1 MTVARGNSSSYSL
14 RGRLLLWLLVPLM
27 LIGLIALYDGYRAA
41 RTTADEVSDRV
52 LTGSALAIAERVFV
66 NDEGLLE
73 VDIPYVALQML
84 TSSEDDRVFYR
95 IEDGDGQFITGYRK
109 LELPKAPPPTPD
121 SLQFTNGT
129 FRGDAIRIAT
139 YSSAASSSTKSLGFR
154 VGIAETTNARNA
166 IAQDILIRSALRQAA
181 LIFTAALVV
190 WFAVTRALGPL
201 HRLESAVAR
210 RSPDDVRPIEHRVPS
225 EVRGLVQTI
234 NELMGRFASS
244 ISALRRFTS
253 NTSHQFRTPLALIK
267 THLEVAG
274 RESDPKLKQEAI
286 DNANHAVG
294 DAERLMAQMLLLA
307 RIDATSRAEMSAETC
322 ELSAIA
328 RGVCEDFVLQLS
340 NAGRTAID
348 LGFHAEQDVWIKG
361 EKTLV
366 QEVVRN
372 LIDNSIK
379 HGEAGSGQSTLHIDV
394 SVAAVDGH
402 GDIVVE
408 DNGPGFAWQETTQSA
423 QASGAGPALQGTQSR
438 HGGSGIGL
446 TIVREILHL
455 LSARIRFVGNG
466 NGNGNMAAPRNINAF
481 DSTPGGT
488 RATVSF
494 LLHS

>member
-1 MTVARGNSSSYSL
+1 VTGEERFLSSYSL
-14 RGRLLLWLLVPLM
+14 RGRLLLWLLIPLM

-52 LTGSALAIAERVFV
+52 LAGSALAIAERVFV

-95 IEDGDGQFITGYRK
+95 IEDGQGGFITGYRNLK
-109 LELPKAPPPTPD
+109 LPDAVNSAPDT
-121 SLQFTNGT
+121 LQFTNSA

-139 YSSAASSSTKSLGFR
+139 HSSAASSSTKSLEFR

-166 IAQDILIRSALRQAA
+166 IARDILIRSALRQAV

-190 WFAVTRALGPL
+190 WFAVTRALRPL

-210 RSPDDVRPIEHRVPS
+210 RSPDDVRPIEHRVPR
-225 EVRGLVQTI
+225 EVSGLVSTI
-234 NELMGRFASS
+234 NQLMNRFASS

-267 THLEVAG
+267 THLEIAD
-274 RESDPKLKQEAI
+274 RETDPKLKKEAI

-294 DAERLMAQMLLLA
+294 DAERLMAQLLLLA
-307 RIDATSRAEMSAETC
+307 RVDATSRAEINAETC

-340 NAGRTAID
+340 NTGRQDID
-348 LGFHAEQDVWIKG
+348 LGFHAPSEVWIKG

-366 QEVVRN
+366 QEVIRN

-379 HGEAGSGQSTLHIDV
+379 HGSRSGNNGNNGNGNTGLHIDV
-394 SVAAVDGH
+394 SVDATSSSGKL
-402 GDIVVE
+402 IVE
-408 DNGPGFAWQETTQSA
+408 DDGPGFAMNVAADQSKTSQTERVRDATQGRSN
-423 QASGAGPALQGTQSR
+423 
-438 HGGSGIGL
+438 GSGIGL
-446 TIVREILHL
+446 TIVREILNL
-455 LSARIRFVGNG
+455 
-466 NGNGNMAAPRNINAF
+466 MAAKIHFESAANNQIA
-481 DSTPGGT
+481 GT
-488 RATVSF
+488 RAIVSF
-494 LLHS
+494 GLGR